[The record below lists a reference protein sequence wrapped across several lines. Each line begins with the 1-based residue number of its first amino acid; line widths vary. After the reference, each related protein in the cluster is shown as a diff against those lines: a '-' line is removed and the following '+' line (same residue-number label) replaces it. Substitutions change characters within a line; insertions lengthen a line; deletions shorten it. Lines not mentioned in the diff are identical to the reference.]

1 MTWATAER
9 GAEAEEQAARFLER
23 QGLCILQRNYRTRQ
37 GEVDVIARDGAT
49 LVFVEVRAR
58 RSLAFGG
65 AAASVDW
72 SKQHRIA
79 AAARHYLLRLGSEPP
94 CRFDV
99 IAWQGTHAE
108 PAWIRGAFEAT

>member
-1 MTWATAER
+1 V
-9 GAEAEEQAARFLER
+9 RFLER
-23 QGLCILQRNYRTRQ
+23 EGLCILQRNYRTRQ

-49 LVFVEVRAR
+49 LVFIEVRAR
-58 RSLAFGG
+58 GSLAFGG
-65 AAASVDW
+65 AAASVDRA
-72 SKQHRIA
+72 KQHRIA

-99 IAWQGTHAE
+99 IAWQGKHPE